1 LNKEN
6 LYKDA
11 FAQVIK
17 NKRLTLGI
25 SQEELASRSE
35 MHVVNISKIESGKS
49 LLLIVSLFKISTGLG
64 ITASQ
69 LLILV
74 ENVLKNK
81 NN

>member
-74 ENVLKNK
+74 EKVLKNK